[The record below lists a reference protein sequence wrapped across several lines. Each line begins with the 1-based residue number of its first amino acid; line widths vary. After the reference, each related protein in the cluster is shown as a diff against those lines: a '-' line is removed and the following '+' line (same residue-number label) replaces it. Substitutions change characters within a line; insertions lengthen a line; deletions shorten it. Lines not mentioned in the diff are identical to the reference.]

1 MSPERSSLIRSHAEV
16 SLLMMVFS
24 DNEIDKNDKSTNY
37 NNKNKVRLRG
47 YKYIHEVRLKGTRYI
62 LFVELVPTHG
72 KNFPSRLFKEP
83 YI

>member
-24 DNEIDKNDKSTNY
+24 DNEIDKNDKSSNY

-47 YKYIHEVRLKGTRYI
+47 YKYIHER